1 VQLRIYLAPDKDG
14 KIPWTE
20 WFESYNLFFN
30 NEKRPA
36 KVVRT
41 TLAVHSL
48 AWPDILVEIKAV
60 AVKKRAN

>member
-30 NEKRPA
+30 NEK
-36 KVVRT
+36 
-41 TLAVHSL
+41 L

>member
-36 KVVRT
+36 KVART

-48 AWPDILVEIKAV
+48 ARPDILVEIKAV